1 MITITKAQYKIHLI
15 FELIAVLIVVP
26 FLLNFLYNN
35 WNKLDIVYKIFFT
48 SLIILTLIVDGYLI
62 YKWLLTNIN
71 NNINNNVNNNV
82 SNNINNNVNN
92 NVSNNNLKSNNIMSN
107 SNSINKAEILI
118 RQSARYAH
126 AARQDKDILIALL
139 HANYGSGYLFAAK
152 DIFPEK
158 ELIALFPSYN
168 KYKEFT
174 REIISI
180 QDEVN
185 RRAVKECPSIVK
197 NKDIVTLMGGESN

>member
-1 MITITKAQYKIHLI
+1 MITITKEQYKIHLI
-15 FELIAVLIVVP
+15 FELIAVLVVIP
-26 FLLNFLYNN
+26 FLLNFLYNS
-35 WNKLDIVYKIFFT
+35 WNKLDLVYKIFFT
-48 SLIILTLIVDGYLI
+48 SLIMLTLIVDGYLI

-71 NNINNNVNNNV
+71 GN
-82 SNNINNNVNN
+82 
-92 NVSNNNLKSNNIMSN
+92 KSNT
-107 SNSINKAEILI
+107 INKAEILI

-126 AARQDKDILIALL
+126 AARQDKDVLIALL

-158 ELIALFPSYN
+158 NLISLFPSYN

-174 REIISI
+174 KEIINI

-185 RRAVKECPSIVK
+185 RRAVTECPSIVK